1 MHEPTSLPPTR
12 LAELASWLELRIHEE
27 EPWGTAARLYG
38 ITVLD
43 GDLLGRNA
51 DEAARYTLLAE
62 GPVYDLLDSP
72 TAVMATMFD
81 AIGLCCHGTA
91 TRLDIGGRFRC
102 RTVLAADEGGHV
114 AVNRVEGMTPEVMG
128 AATGPVAERMNRLFD
143 ILRSAEPH
151 RPA

>member
-1 MHEPTSLPPTR
+1 MHETPQLHPAR
-12 LAELASWLELRIHEE
+12 LTELASWLELRLHEE

-43 GDLLGRNA
+43 ADLLGRNA

-91 TRLDIGGRFRC
+91 TRLDTGGRFRC

-114 AVNRVEGMTPEVMG
+114 AVNRIEGATPEVMG
-128 AATGPVAERMNRLFD
+128 AARGPIAERITRLFD
-143 ILRSAEPH
+143 ILRPTEP
-151 RPA
+151 RRST

>member
-1 MHEPTSLPPTR
+1 MHEPNQLASAR
-12 LAELASWLELRIHEE
+12 LTELASWLELRIHEE

-38 ITVLD
+38 ITVID
-43 GDLLGRNA
+43 EELLGRNA

-81 AIGLCCHGTA
+81 AVGLCCHGTA
-91 TRLDIGGRFRC
+91 TRLDTGGRFRC
-102 RTVLAADEGGHV
+102 RTVLVADEGGHV
-114 AVNRVEGMTPEVMG
+114 AVNRLEGTAPEVMG
-128 AATGPVAERMNRLFD
+128 AARGPIAERMNRLFD